1 MPPVPQRVGFVIHP
15 VQLMLCGIVMFFFLL
30 TGAAQQGFLGIPG
43 YFIMVF
49 AGYVLFN
56 NTWFI
61 D

>member
-1 MPPVPQRVGFVIHP
+1 
-15 VQLMLCGIVMFFFLL
+15 MFFFLL

-43 YFIMVF
+43 YFILVF